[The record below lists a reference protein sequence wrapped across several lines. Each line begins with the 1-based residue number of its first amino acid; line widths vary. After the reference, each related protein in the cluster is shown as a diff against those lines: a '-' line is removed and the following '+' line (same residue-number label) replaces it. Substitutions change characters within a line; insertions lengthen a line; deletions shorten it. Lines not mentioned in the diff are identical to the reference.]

1 MLSVISDDK
10 VSQWS
15 SQRILMRVDY
25 NCPMSDGRVT
35 DATRID
41 RTLAGIKRLT
51 DAGAS
56 VILMSHFG
64 RPDGVKNKKY
74 SLLPVALRL
83 GQLIENEVIPKLQK
97 QFKLPFILQSVV

>member
-51 DAGAS
+51 NAGAS

-64 RPDGVKNKKY
+64 RPKGVRQAEMSLAPVRAYLSDILGYDVTMADAKN
-74 SLLPVALRL
+74 PRR
-83 GQLIENEVIPKLQK
+83 
-97 QFKLPFILQSVV
+97 

>member
-64 RPDGVKNKKY
+64 RPKGARQAEM
-74 SLLPVALRL
+74 SLAPVRWQMIFAAQALQRWHLRL
-83 GQLIENEVIPKLQK
+83 RPGK
-97 QFKLPFILQSVV
+97 